1 MLTLYYV
8 SATFLHS
15 WRINKICQKITEQ
28 LAQHASIT
36 FYALPNST
44 NDGFDAFLA
53 TSELCSNRSLAKVS
67 QILWLHNNHRG
78 CCLQPLQSIP
88 VTPWITFSET
98 SGLQPFAFDETPEQ
112 VLTSLETKQ
121 QTKLRL
127 LIETEIEPCFKSEM
141 NNDIVRIENY
151 GKLLAWKID
160 SHLAVLVETNVEY
173 FTKLLIHTFLQNN
186 FLINDQLTLLR
197 IESVRDEGTPQP
209 YSMLSSHL
217 RKPTRTISKMQPM
230 EWPKHLEDL
239 KSLSVLANQAT
250 EYAYN
255 KHRTEAKTGIIKPDL
270 IPQEKRVAKENKP
283 RESPNKI
290 SKVEGNEK
298 LEKKSEELRNYLKQD
313 IPLEEHER
321 KSQLIKETKGLIKAE
336 EVKTGDTSI
345 TERKPTGAI
354 PKVSIEAENLILPE
368 AEDLKNQIM
377 NLEGSIIDAK
387 ATPTNQSADSSTTIV
402 IKSPS
407 NIRAKPTEIK
417 KPGTADEQRLK
428 LNKAS
433 TDPSKKSS
441 ELEKIAAAKV
451 AERSKSKSP
460 VGKDAEK
467 SATGTQV
474 AAKAKTNERAKSKS
488 PERPITRKCNE
499 NMTTTISKMAL
510 KSEVAPSPPGSLSKS
525 IKTVNIPATPSHIK
539 GTNKRPSVKRLKDN
553 LTECKPPNVL
563 VYAESAST
571 RQSAMGA
578 LQDNL
583 AENAMSF
590 PCSYTIYNLTEE
602 IVEKKCWPDTTF
614 LLVVCGPIPAAFGE
628 IFVDYFLRGGKVLS
642 LCSDVL
648 HFILP
653 NYRTAEVREH
663 ELVQFSYDKWHKVK
677 MMHHIFCYQPS
688 PVRKNFSTESDEGSS
703 ANSQHPALVCLPR
716 SIELMDLQGIAHQ
729 LDVKVLGTEE
739 TWNTPSLLLAQNRK
753 NGGVAVFSQVHLEI
767 NPNEFEADENKYRTL
782 KQNETIRHEIFSDLL
797 RTHLG
802 LNVKSEND
810 FNGLTMKTVFQN
822 AYFLGKHEAK
832 FELLE
837 KLKEKCDQNNLIHT
851 PKLTLKFCGPNENLP
866 KPAND
871 MLPILIHSCPEDFS
885 TVDYFE
891 NLKTSY
897 IGRLVIYAPILSS
910 SQHVVKDL
918 DLTDGI
924 VVIARQQTAGM
935 GRDKNQWLSPL
946 GCVMFSLQIRLP
958 LNTPLGRRL
967 PLVQHIVAAAMVN
980 ALKCHELY
988 KNLDIRLKW
997 PNDVYAYGI
1006 NKIGGLCLHTFL
1018 THEAVVNA
1026 GCGLNLDNDIPT
1038 TCINDMIRDY
1048 NRANQQKLP
1057 TLKYEELLALI
1068 FNEIERI
1075 LELVKSGDFETFYK
1089 LYYSLW
1095 LHSDQA
1101 VSICDEKGSKKE
1113 ARVMGIDDSGYL
1125 KVKLTN
1131 GVLETVYPDG
1141 NSFDMLKGLIMRKVF

>member
-1 MLTLYYV
+1 VT
-8 SATFLHS
+8 
-15 WRINKICQKITEQ
+15 RIG
-28 LAQHASIT
+28 S
-36 FYALPNST
+36 S
-44 NDGFDAFLA
+44 
-53 TSELCSNRSLAKVS
+53 SESSSFEV
-67 QILWLHNNHRG
+67 
-78 CCLQPLQSIP
+78 IP
-88 VTPWITFSET
+88 GNFQRN
-98 SGLQPFAFDETPEQ
+98 L
-112 VLTSLETKQ
+112 
-121 QTKLRL
+121 
-127 LIETEIEPCFKSEM
+127 
-141 NNDIVRIENY
+141 IENY

-160 SHLAVLVETNVEY
+160 SHLAVLVETNVEH

-197 IESVRDEGTPQP
+197 IEDEGTPQP
-209 YSMLSSHL
+209 CSMLSSHL
-217 RKPTRTISKMQPM
+217 RKPTRTISNMQPI
-230 EWPKHLEDL
+230 EWSKHLEDL

-270 IPQEKRVAKENKP
+270 IPQEKRAAKESKS

-290 SKVEGNEK
+290 SKAEGNEK
-298 LEKKSEELRNYLKQD
+298 FEKKSEELRNYLNQD
-313 IPLEEHER
+313 MQLEEHGR
-321 KSQLIKETKGLIKAE
+321 KSQLIKTGEVKAE
-336 EVKTGDTSI
+336 DTSI
-345 TERKPTGAI
+345 MEPKLIGAI
-354 PKVSIEAENLILPE
+354 PKDSIEAEIFIRAE
-368 AEDLKNQIM
+368 VEDLNNQIT
-377 NLEGSIIDAK
+377 NLEGPIIVPK
-387 ATPTNQSADSSTTIV
+387 AMPTHQSADSSTTIL

-407 NIRAKPTEIK
+407 KTRAKPTEIK
-417 KPGTADEQRLK
+417 KPGTIDGQPLK

-467 SATGTQV
+467 STAGTQV
-474 AAKAKTNERAKSKS
+474 AAIAQTNEGAKSTS
-488 PERPITRKCNE
+488 PETPITQKCNE
-499 NMTTTISKMAL
+499 NITATISNVAL
-510 KSEVAPSPPGSLSKS
+510 TSEVAPSLPGSLSKP
-525 IKTVNIPATPSHIK
+525 IKTVNILATTSLIK
-539 GTNKRPSVKRLKDN
+539 DTNKRPGLKRHKDN

-563 VYAESAST
+563 IYAESAST
-571 RQSAMGA
+571 RQSAIEA

-583 AENAMSF
+583 AENT
-590 PCSYTIYNLTEE
+590 YTIYDLTEE
-602 IVEKKCWPDTTF
+602 IVEKKCWPDTTV

-688 PVRKNFSTESDEGSS
+688 PVRKNFSTESDEGSN
-703 ANSQHPALVCLPR
+703 ANSRHP

-767 NPNEFEADENKYRTL
+767 NPNEFEANENKYHTL

-802 LNVKSEND
+802 LSVKSEKD
-810 FNGLTMKTVFQN
+810 LNGLTMKTVFKN
-822 AYFLGKHEAK
+822 AYFLGRHEAK

-851 PKLTLKFCGPNENLP
+851 PKLTLKFCGLSENLP

-1006 NKIGGLCLHTFL
+1006 NKIGGLCLHSFL
-1018 THEAVVNA
+1018 THEAVLNA
-1026 GCGLNLDNDIPT
+1026 GCGLNLDNDTPT

-1048 NRANQQKLP
+1048 NHANQQKLP

-1068 FNEIERI
+1068 FNEIERL
-1075 LELVKSGDFETFYK
+1075 LELVKDGDFETFYK

-1095 LHSDQA
+1095 LHSDQI

-1141 NSFDMLKGLIMRKVF
+1141 NSFDMLKGLIMRKVY